1 MIRGV
6 RALLQINLQMRAM
19 ISYDGGDTSGCD
31 EMIAHLNEV
40 YAIEQ
45 RNRRRMQKKVERE
58 EERDEKV
65 GYLSFRTE
73 EDFLAFGFKPTFT
86 RFRWQGLPSTK
97 PRVQND
103 PRLALF
109 NKVEKLP
116 WVPNI
121 ARTAENGIV
130 FCPDRL

>member
-1 MIRGV
+1 MNIGQHCGERIELVIGIPCPSCG
-6 RALLQINLQMRAM
+6 RKNGHDSWCTWALLQINLQMRAM

-86 RFRWQGLPSTK
+86 RFR
-97 PRVQND
+97 
-103 PRLALF
+103 
-109 NKVEKLP
+109 
-116 WVPNI
+116 
-121 ARTAENGIV
+121 
-130 FCPDRL
+130 